1 MRLNS
6 NKFLIVLKNLDD
18 LSFFKNRKW
27 DKVYSN
33 NTVSYL
39 NYEIWKNILNNEN
52 INGEAIDKYEF
63 NKFCR
68 YYLTEIEI
76 NILFNRI
83 NKKSR
88 CINFDEFNEFM
99 EFLSEKDYLL
109 CINCLEPDGDTE
121 TPNEDVEPDGDTETP
136 NEDPDPEPEIETET
150 TNEDVEPD
158 GDTETTN
165 EDPDPEPDGETET
178 TNEDPDSEPD
188 GDTETTNEDVE
199 PEPEDKK
206 VGLIKKKLH
215 DINNFF
221 KNKISIFFNIFK

>member
-6 NKFLIVLKNLDD
+6 NKFLLVLKNLDD

-63 NKFCR
+63 NNFCK
-68 YYLTEIEI
+68 YYLTDNEI

-88 CINFDEFNEFM
+88 CINFDEFNEFL

-109 CINCLEPDGDTE
+109 CINCLEPEVDPQTPEVDPDVEDEGDLQTPKEETEGDPHGDPQTPEGDLQTPKKEPKGDPE
-121 TPNEDVEPDGDTETP
+121 TPKEEH
-136 NEDPDPEPEIETET
+136 EPEKTGFI
-150 TNEDVEPD
+150 
-158 GDTETTN
+158 
-165 EDPDPEPDGETET
+165 
-178 TNEDPDSEPD
+178 
-188 GDTETTNEDVE
+188 
-199 PEPEDKK
+199 
-206 VGLIKKKLH
+206 KKLH
-215 DINNFF
+215 NINNFF

>member
-6 NKFLIVLKNLDD
+6 NKFLLVLKNLED

-33 NTVSYL
+33 KTVSYI
-39 NYEIWKNILNNEN
+39 NYEIWKNILNDKN
-52 INGEAIDKYEF
+52 IKGEAIDKYEF
-63 NKFCR
+63 NNFCR

-109 CINCLEPDGDTE
+109 CINCLELEPEGDPQ
-121 TPNEDVEPDGDTETP
+121 TPNE
-136 NEDPDPEPEIETET
+136 
-150 TNEDVEPD
+150 
-158 GDTETTN
+158 
-165 EDPDPEPDGETET
+165 
-178 TNEDPDSEPD
+178 
-188 GDTETTNEDVE
+188 E
-199 PEPEDKK
+199 PEPES
-206 VGLIKKKLH
+206 V
-215 DINNFF
+215 
-221 KNKISIFFNIFK
+221 

>member
-6 NKFLIVLKNLDD
+6 NKFLLVLKNLED

-33 NTVSYL
+33 KTVSYI
-39 NYEIWKNILNNEN
+39 NYEIWKNILNDKN
-52 INGEAIDKYEF
+52 IKGEAIDKYEF
-63 NKFCR
+63 NNFCR

-109 CINCLEPDGDTE
+109 CISCLEPE
-121 TPNEDVEPDGDTETP
+121 KEEPSTPESSEKEEPSTP
-136 NEDPDPEPEIETET
+136 DSKKGEPSVPDSDKEEPSVPDSDKE
-150 TNEDVEPD
+150 EPSV
-158 GDTETTN
+158 
-165 EDPDPEPDGETET
+165 
-178 TNEDPDSEPD
+178 PDSEKEKNN
-188 GDTETTNEDVE
+188 G
-199 PEPEDKK
+199 
-206 VGLIKKKLH
+206 GLIKKLH
-215 DINNFF
+215 YINNFF
-221 KNKISIFFNIFK
+221 KNKIRIFFNIFK

>member
-6 NKFLIVLKNLDD
+6 NKFLIVLKNLDH

-27 DKVYSN
+27 DDIYSN

-52 INGEAIDKYEF
+52 IKGEAIDKYEF

-88 CINFDEFNEFM
+88 CINYDEFNEFM

-109 CINCLEPDGDTE
+109 CINCLY
-121 TPNEDVEPDGDTETP
+121 N
-136 NEDPDPEPEIETET
+136 
-150 TNEDVEPD
+150 
-158 GDTETTN
+158 
-165 EDPDPEPDGETET
+165 
-178 TNEDPDSEPD
+178 
-188 GDTETTNEDVE
+188 
-199 PEPEDKK
+199 
-206 VGLIKKKLH
+206 
-215 DINNFF
+215 
-221 KNKISIFFNIFK
+221 